1 MVKLFM
7 PKHKWNMQTDFCC
20 KLTADAAVT
29 ISTKMEDTCFYLL
42 HSEGENCQAIIP
54 AGEEPASF
62 SIGMHANNDPLE
74 ETFATLT
81 YIFCIDW
88 YINLSM

>member
-7 PKHKWNMQTDFCC
+7 PKHKSNMQTDFCC
-20 KLTADAAVT
+20 KLTADAAAT

-62 SIGMHANNDPLE
+62 SIGMHANDDPL
-74 ETFATLT
+74 
-81 YIFCIDW
+81 
-88 YINLSM
+88 